1 PDDIA
6 EGIIPQGKTLV
17 YDFDNYYLGGVLA
30 EHLAKLGSSV
40 EYATP
45 AGHASAWTIMTN
57 EQPYVHQALYAL
69 GVAIHTQT
77 LLTGF
82 EQSSVSLANIFTGHT
97 SAIDFNS
104 VVLVG
109 LRLPDNKLYDQI
121 MDAKESVK
129 SAGIKSVER
138 IGDAI
143 AAGALVHAVY
153 SGHQYARNLDKAN
166 RTYLRDVPVVSNG
179 PGLAI

>member
-1 PDDIA
+1 
-6 EGIIPQGKTLV
+6 
-17 YDFDNYYLGGVLA
+17 
-30 EHLAKLGSSV
+30 
-40 EYATP
+40 
-45 AGHASAWTIMTN
+45 MTN

-82 EQSSVSLANIFTGHT
+82 EQNSVTLANIFTGHT
-97 SAIDFNS
+97 SAIDFDS

-143 AAGALVHAVY
+143 AAGALVQIGRASCRERV
-153 SGHQYARNLDKAN
+153 
-166 RTYLRDVPVVSNG
+166 
-179 PGLAI
+179 